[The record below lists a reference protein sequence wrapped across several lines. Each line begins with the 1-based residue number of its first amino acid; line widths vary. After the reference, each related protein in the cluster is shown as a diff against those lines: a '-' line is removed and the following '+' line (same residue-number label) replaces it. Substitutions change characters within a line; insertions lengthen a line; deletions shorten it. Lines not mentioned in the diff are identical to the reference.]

1 MALLLLAWIF
11 TGNDELVFCHPERG
25 SKIDHE
31 WYAGEF
37 RAALERA
44 EIADSLRPFRDARHG
59 SLTNGAAAGESPI
72 ALMTRAGHRD
82 LATTRQYLHLGLILR
97 QRRDRHAGSLAEVPQ
112 AIGQLELG
120 IARIETEQ

>member
-31 WYAGEF
+31 CEF
-37 RAALERA
+37 RAAVERA
-44 EIADSLRPFRDARHG
+44 EIADSLRPFPDARHG